1 MFVIINAN
9 LLFVIG
15 IIIGFSISILL
26 ILLTFFFAPYSY
38 SIEKQNPY
46 ECGFQPFED
55 SRNKF
60 EVKYYLVAILY
71 IIFDL
76 ELMFFLPWI
85 LNLYKF
91 NLYAISVFLI
101 FFVLLTL
108 GFIYEWLKGALKW
121 S

>member
-1 MFVIINAN
+1 MFIILNAN
-9 LLFVIG
+9 ILLLIC
-15 IIIGFSISILL
+15 ICIGFFISILL
-26 ILLTFFFAPYSY
+26 IFLTLLFAPYNN

-76 ELMFFLPWI
+76 ELMFFLPFI
-85 LNLYKF
+85 LNIY
-91 NLYAISVFLI
+91 NLNFYGFFI
-101 FFVLLTL
+101 FFIFFIVLTL
-108 GFIYEWLKGALKW
+108 GFIYEWGKGALK
-121 S
+121 